1 MFTPQ
6 QRSALRDQLVAEARA
21 DDRITGLALT
31 GSAALNAEDE
41 WSDIDLYLSLAE
53 GADQSAVLADWT
65 ARMYADRGCV
75 AHTDLRVRG
84 TTYRVFFL
92 ASTLQVDVAFA
103 PAGEFGPLGPAFQV
117 VFGQPL
123 DQPSTSSPNA
133 AGLIGMGWLYALH
146 ARSSIMRGRG
156 WQAEYMISGLR
167 DQVLMLA
174 CLRLDLPAGD
184 GRGYHRL
191 PPALLRPLEASLV
204 RSIDPAELDRAL
216 GAAIQAFLGEVAAAD
231 EELASRLSAPL
242 RELSLAT

>member
-1 MFTPQ
+1 
-6 QRSALRDQLVAEARA
+6 
-21 DDRITGLALT
+21 
-31 GSAALNAEDE
+31 
-41 WSDIDLYLSLAE
+41 
-53 GADQSAVLADWT
+53 
-65 ARMYADRGCV
+65 
-75 AHTDLRVRG
+75 
-84 TTYRVFFL
+84 
-92 ASTLQVDVAFA
+92 
-103 PAGEFGPLGPAFQV
+103 
-117 VFGQPL
+117 
-123 DQPSTSSPNA
+123 
-133 AGLIGMGWLYALH
+133 MGWLYALH

-216 GAAIQAFLGEVAAAD
+216 GAAIQAFLGEVAAVD